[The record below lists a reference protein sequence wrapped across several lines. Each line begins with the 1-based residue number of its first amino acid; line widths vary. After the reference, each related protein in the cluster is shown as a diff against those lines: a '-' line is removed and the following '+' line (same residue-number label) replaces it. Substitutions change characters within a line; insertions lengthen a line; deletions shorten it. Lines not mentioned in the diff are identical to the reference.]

1 MKVDWLN
8 ENHDLY
14 ASILNSNM
22 TCCFGLVNK
31 RVEKSPVYYDL
42 HTLMIMT
49 YLDVLSYPFVYK
61 AKTARHRNN
70 LWKG

>member
-31 RVEKSPVYYDL
+31 RV
-42 HTLMIMT
+42 
-49 YLDVLSYPFVYK
+49 
-61 AKTARHRNN
+61 
-70 LWKG
+70 